1 MVVVFARRPPEANY
15 AAGMADWRTERVR
28 RAEAA
33 LDEAAQAAE
42 EILSSIAPRP
52 VPEPEP
58 EHTVLRDAW

>member
-1 MVVVFARRPPEANY
+1 MVVVLAGGPAEPNY
-15 AAGMADWRTERVR
+15 AAVMADWRTERVR
-28 RAEAA
+28 RAEEA

-58 EHTVLRDAW
+58 EHSVLRDAW

>member
-1 MVVVFARRPPEANY
+1 
-15 AAGMADWRTERVR
+15 MADWRTDRVR
-28 RAEAA
+28 RAEEA

-52 VPEPEP
+52 VQDPEP